1 MALGSPHHRTNL
13 APRRARSLQQ
23 LGVGQ
28 KACGRRSARSIS
40 GRCKIS
46 RNLRKRL
53 ECGAAIGP
61 PGRGLGRAGEGRSE
75 EVDGK
80 YEGVVWQ
87 RGVVIQFPSLPA
99 QLFFFFPPLL
109 LKKPTTNSSSPV
121 ARSPAHARP
130 LAARATFPGNFTLEM
145 VRSDAM
151 QAVMSL
157 AELLGPVCFGCSHT
171 SNPPGIPLLV
181 ATPPLPQGPLCPA
194 HPTYPLP
201 QPPCQP
207 HSEGCRV
214 WLERCS

>member
-1 MALGSPHHRTNL
+1 MALGSPHYRTNL

-28 KACGRRSARSIS
+28 KACGWRSARSIS

-99 QLFFFFPPLL
+99 QLFFFSPPLL

-130 LAARATFPGNFTLEM
+130 LAARDLPREFHIGDGQVRRNAGGDVPGRTPWTG
-145 VRSDAM
+145 
-151 QAVMSL
+151 
-157 AELLGPVCFGCSHT
+157 LLWVQSHKQ
-171 SNPPGIPLLV
+171 SSGIPLLV

-201 QPPCQP
+201 QPPGQP

-214 WLERCS
+214 WLEPCS

>member
-1 MALGSPHHRTNL
+1 MALGSRHHRTDL
-13 APRRARSLQQ
+13 APRRARSLQP

-28 KACGRRSARSIS
+28 RACGRRSARSIS
-40 GRCKIS
+40 VRCKIS

-109 LKKPTTNSSSPV
+109 LEKPTTNSSSPV

-157 AELLGPVCFGCSHT
+157 AELLGPVCFRCSRT
-171 SNPPGIPLLV
+171 SNPP
-181 ATPPLPQGPLCPA
+181 ASRSSAPPAPPPGASLSS
-194 HPTYPLP
+194 HPTLP
-201 QPPCQP
+201 APPP
-207 HSEGCRV
+207 NPDLHPSRTLKGAEFG
-214 WLERCS
+214 